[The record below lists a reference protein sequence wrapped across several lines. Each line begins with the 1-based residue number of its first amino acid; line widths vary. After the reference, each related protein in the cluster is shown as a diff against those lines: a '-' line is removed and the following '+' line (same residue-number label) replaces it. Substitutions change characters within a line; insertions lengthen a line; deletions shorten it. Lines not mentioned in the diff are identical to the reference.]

1 MINIAVCDDS
11 AHSSDIVGALYEL
24 AEGRAEVAVD
34 AFKTAVALKNEIK
47 NKRYD
52 IFLLDPDVADA
63 EGLSLA
69 REIKCLFPE
78 CDIILMN
85 SSGKY
90 AVEGYSVFAVGYIL
104 KPASQKDLRAPFL
117 HALDKYR
124 KNHAQKRG
132 GSEIALYFSE
142 LEDCIA
148 DTKSVYDE
156 METKELSKLISSFL
170 RTLPEIECNVFLQRY
185 WHFYSIKEIS
195 SHHGFTQS
203 KVKMMLLRT
212 RQKLF
217 ESLTK
222 EGVFE

>member
-1 MINIAVCDDS
+1 MEDS
-11 AHSSDIVGALYEL
+11 KIIELYMKRDEL
-24 AEGRAEVAVD
+24 AISKTQEKYSSYCYQIANRILLNPDD
-34 AFKTAVALKNEIK
+34 AKECENDTYLK
-47 NKRYD
+47 
-52 IFLLDPDVADA
+52 VW
-63 EGLSLA
+63 
-69 REIKCLFPE
+69 
-78 CDIILMN
+78 N
-85 SSGKY
+85 SIPPQKP
-90 AVEGYSVFAVGYIL
+90 SVF
-104 KPASQKDLRAPFL
+104 SSFL
-117 HALDKYR
+117 GMITRSLSLDKYR